1 MSFALISLSSLDMRS
16 LPIVRLPENLRQM
29 QRSTIGA
36 LGDLFAAAKAV
47 GDDQNVGVGLPH
59 RRQEHSFR
67 GLHRDVV
74 VRRLEPERARHA
86 AATGVE
92 HLVIETEL
100 VEQLPLTI
108 EPDNGMLVAMRLDQR
123 PSSKPRGLVPIPRK
137 ELAQHEALLAQTLC
151 SLVIRKEIGQ
161 LVPEGRDARRLQPDD
176 RNTGADLGPHGFQNL
191 REQLLTE
198 VEHSPGVER
207 ASTRSEEHMSE
218 LKAPMRTSYDDLCLQ
233 KQI

>member
-1 MSFALISLSSLDMRS
+1 MI
-16 LPIVRLPENLRQM
+16 RLPP
-29 QRSTIGA
+29 RSTRIYTLLPYSPPFRYSPIGA

-100 VEQLPLTI
+100 
-108 EPDNGMLVAMRLDQR
+108 D
-123 PSSKPRGLVPIPRK
+123 RK
-137 ELAQHEALLAQTLC
+137 
-151 SLVIRKEIGQ
+151 
-161 LVPEGRDARRLQPDD
+161 
-176 RNTGADLGPHGFQNL
+176 
-191 REQLLTE
+191 
-198 VEHSPGVER
+198 
-207 ASTRSEEHMSE
+207 STRLNSSH
-218 LKAPMRTSYDDLCLQ
+218 
-233 KQI
+233 